1 MTDVLITNGTIVTQN
16 NSRDI
21 IEDGAIA
28 ITDEQISAVGS
39 ADRLEAETT
48 PSQLIDAGGGAVIP
62 GLINPHTHVSD
73 ILLRGSFDQD
83 RGLYDWLFNVKQAA
97 LFTMEPW
104 EHELAAKLYCIEA
117 IQSGMTT
124 FVENDT
130 ALDWDDIVPTQR
142 KLDIYDEMGVR
153 NIYAAGIR
161 DLPADDEF
169 KTLFDDIAA
178 RDAEVTHPGPDAL
191 IVETEEGLDAIE
203 SLIESDHDPGGRQS
217 VWPGPAT
224 VATTTPDGLRG
235 AYEIAETYDVMTT
248 THVAEAEAEVRERG
262 ALSSI
267 EYLRNVGYLGERA
280 LLGHCVQLND
290 RDVRL
295 LAETGTPVVHNFRA
309 NMRLA
314 TGFAPV
320 AEMLA
325 RSVPVSIGTDNS
337 ILNDTINP
345 LSDARAVA
353 TAHKGFHRD
362 TGVVSAQQA
371 FDMVTLDAA
380 KTIGKGD
387 HLGSL
392 EVGKQADLAIV
403 NLDQPHLTP
412 SPDPVHALVYGLQGF
427 EIETVFCAGDVLMED
442 RELVHLDSSIGE
454 IIGDANE
461 TAADIVE
468 RVGIS

>member
-1 MTDVLITNGTIVTQN
+1 
-16 NSRDI
+16 
-21 IEDGAIA
+21 
-28 ITDEQISAVGS
+28 
-39 ADRLEAETT
+39 
-48 PSQLIDAGGGAVIP
+48 
-62 GLINPHTHVSD
+62 
-73 ILLRGSFDQD
+73 
-83 RGLYDWLFNVKQAA
+83 
-97 LFTMEPW
+97 
-104 EHELAAKLYCIEA
+104 
-117 IQSGMTT
+117 
-124 FVENDT
+124 
-130 ALDWDDIVPTQR
+130 
-142 KLDIYDEMGVR
+142 
-153 NIYAAGIR
+153 
-161 DLPADDEF
+161 
-169 KTLFDDIAA
+169 
-178 RDAEVTHPGPDAL
+178 
-191 IVETEEGLDAIE
+191 
-203 SLIESDHDPGGRQS
+203 
-217 VWPGPAT
+217 
-224 VATTTPDGLRG
+224 
-235 AYEIAETYDVMTT
+235 
-248 THVAEAEAEVRERG
+248 
-262 ALSSI
+262 
-267 EYLRNVGYLGERA
+267 
-280 LLGHCVQLND
+280 
-290 RDVRL
+290 
-295 LAETGTPVVHNFRA
+295 
-309 NMRLA
+309 MRLA

-320 AEMLA
+320 VEMLA